1 MIKRI
6 NKFKIGDKVIIGYLE
21 PVPEGDCSNDG
32 LEIGLIGRVIED
44 SSMPFV
50 EFSNGKVRPM
60 REHELEVL

>member
-1 MIKRI
+1 
-6 NKFKIGDKVIIGYLE
+6 VYLE
-21 PVPEGDCSNDG
+21 PVPEGDVSNEG